1 MAAAEALVA
10 KPGAR
15 AGITA
20 ETVADILFALLST
33 GLYLLFVRERGWPS
47 ERWEQWT
54 YDTLRAQLCTP

>member
-10 KPGAR
+10 KPGAQ

-20 ETVADILFALLST
+20 EADILLALLSP

-47 ERWEQWT
+47 
-54 YDTLRAQLCTP
+54 